1 MICASRPIVIQIPAS
16 EVKRDQLGAADLSCL
31 GPWLGGFG
39 SRSQYRNQLAP
50 LIMRSSSRLVVGLLA
65 GGRVLQCRPMASPS
79 SLPLPLC
86 HHRPCLIVPTFSKHS
101 QVRAYLSLSALIVR
115 PRNENHVR
123 RHHRAGGGCNT
134 QDKEDPCLLG
144 KALPGKGSCA
154 TPRRQLGGLGEPG
167 GEGCVCVSHM
177 SRPTVEYGS

>member
-1 MICASRPIVIQIPAS
+1 MICASHPIVIQIPAS

-65 GGRVLQCRPMASPS
+65 GGRVLQCRLMASPS

-134 QDKEDPCLLG
+134 QDKQDPCLLRKSLAWQRFLCYPK
-144 KALPGKGSCA
+144 KAAGRAGRARRRGARLCLPYVPANS
-154 TPRRQLGGLGEPG
+154 
-167 GEGCVCVSHM
+167 
-177 SRPTVEYGS
+177 